1 MQKKLIF
8 SVMIDGAKKKRG
20 KKMAK
25 KKRLWTFLAALAC
38 VFWGIS
44 GLFAKGLFNISAE
57 ITPMWV
63 TQVRMIISG
72 IILLIL
78 AQATGKKPFKVMTNK
93 KDAATV
99 IAYGLLGLLPVQYCY
114 FVVVQ
119 QANASI
125 ATILQFV
132 GPFFVMIYMVVFE
145 HQALRALDVIAAIVA
160 FVGVFFLA
168 THGHFN
174 QLSLTPAVLFWGFL
188 SAIGV
193 ATNTLIPRR
202 LLDHTS
208 SLVVTGWGLLLAGIS
223 LVIVHPSWPHLP
235 ANPMVLW
242 LMLGVI
248 VIGTIIPFQWMMGSL
263 RYIAPST
270 ATLLDAFEPVS
281 ATIGSVIVFGLI
293 MVPIDWIG
301 SIMIILAV
309 MALSWQPK
317 DERQNE

>member
-1 MQKKLIF
+1 
-8 SVMIDGAKKKRG
+8 
-20 KKMAK
+20 MAS

-44 GLFAKGLFNISAE
+44 GLFAKRLFNISSE
-57 ITPMWV
+57 ITPIWI
-63 TQVRMIISG
+63 TQVRMVISG
-72 IILLIL
+72 VLLLIF
-78 AQATGKKPFKVMTNK
+78 AQITNK
-93 KDAATV
+93 KPMKVIKDKKDAGTV
-99 IAYGLLGLLPVQYCY
+99 IAYGLLGLVPVQYCY
-114 FVVVQ
+114 FIVVQ

-145 HQALRALDVIAAIVA
+145 HQALRKLDVLAGIVA

-174 QLSLTPAVLFWGFL
+174 QLSLSPLVLFWGFL

-193 ATNTLIPRR
+193 GTNTLIPRR

-208 SLVVTGWGLLLAGIS
+208 SLVVTGWGLLIAGIA
-223 LVIVHPSWPHLP
+223 LMIVHPIWPHLP
-235 ANPMVLW
+235 QESIGMIVL
-242 LMLGVI
+242 LMAGVI
-248 VIGTIIPFQWMMGSL
+248 VIGTLIPFQWMMGSL

-281 ATIGSVIVFGLI
+281 ATIGSVLFFGLV
-293 MVPIDWIG
+293 MAPIDWIG
-301 SIMIILAV
+301 AVMIILSV

-317 DERQNE
+317 NE

>member
-1 MQKKLIF
+1 MKN
-8 SVMIDGAKKKRG
+8 
-20 KKMAK
+20 

-44 GLFAKGLFNISAE
+44 GLFAKGLFNISSQ
-57 ITPMWV
+57 ITPIWIS
-63 TQVRMIISG
+63 QVRMIVSG
-72 IILLIL
+72 VLLLIF
-78 AQATGKKPFKVMTNK
+78 AQVTGKKPMKTVTNK
-93 KDAATV
+93 KDAITV
-99 IAYGLLGLLPVQYCY
+99 FSYGLLGLLPVQFCY

-145 HQALRALDVIAAIVA
+145 HQVLRKIDVLAAIVA

-174 QLSLTPAVLFWGFL
+174 ELSLSPSILLWGFL
-188 SAIGV
+188 SAVGV

-208 SLVVTGWGLLLAGIS
+208 SIVVTGWGLLSAGIA
-223 LVIVHPSWPHLP
+223 LFIAHPVWPQLP
-235 ANPMVLW
+235 ANMNIFW

-248 VIGTIIPFQWMMGSL
+248 VIGTLIPFQWMMGAL
-263 RYIAPST
+263 RYIQPST

-281 ATIGSVIVFGLI
+281 ATIGSVIIFGLV
-293 MVPIDWIG
+293 MAPIDWVG
-301 SIMIILAV
+301 SVMIILAV
-309 MALSWQPK
+309 LALSWQPK
-317 DERQNE
+317 EAKQLKEEQKE